1 MITTE
6 GSTEEN
12 INHLFSKISNTFD
25 KVNAIGDLTLS
36 DEKSLMTLFDD
47 ASYYVT

>member
-12 INHLFSKISNTFD
+12 INHLFTRISQTFD
-25 KVNAIGDLTLS
+25 KINSIGELALG
-36 DEKSLMTLFDD
+36 DEKALQTLFDD
-47 ASYYVT
+47 ASYYVL